1 MILKSIYGHIC
12 VETLHSVFNKT
23 EALIV
28 KLGILDLFVPS
39 WSKTQEGETNENIQG
54 A

>member
-1 MILKSIYGHIC
+1 MILKSIYVHIC

-28 KLGILDLFVPS
+28 KLGICKKRKAPYH
-39 WSKTQEGETNENIQG
+39 NIKVIQSIKDMP
-54 A
+54 